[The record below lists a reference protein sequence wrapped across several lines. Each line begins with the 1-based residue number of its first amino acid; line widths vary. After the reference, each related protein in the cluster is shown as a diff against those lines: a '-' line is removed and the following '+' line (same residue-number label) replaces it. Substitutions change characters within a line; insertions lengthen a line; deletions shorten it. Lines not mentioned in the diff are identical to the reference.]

1 MGDLGVLMDEEFGRW
16 EWIKFNDSRI
26 FQKGS
31 SFEKTGRKTK
41 GCWSYFI
48 QSPSPPLLG
57 QDFLYKFH
65 REAGFRWQ
73 QMQRIKRNVMHTQR
87 RGIQWL

>member
-31 SFEKTGRKTK
+31 SFEKQEEKRKDAGRIL
-41 GCWSYFI
+41 FNH
-48 QSPSPPLLG
+48 PLPH
-57 QDFLYKFH
+57 F
-65 REAGFRWQ
+65 
-73 QMQRIKRNVMHTQR
+73 
-87 RGIQWL
+87 